1 MFDLIYCSRYTNNQ
15 LNRTMLTPDRTI
27 FDQAIEALA
36 RTTGIK
42 IEIIAYEPAEAHAD
56 AYVKIRVHDR
66 KYEYVVAIKAV
77 DRFAAL
83 GQVKLQL
90 QTFKQKPL
98 LIAPQL
104 TDDAVD
110 KCRTLDLNF
119 IDLAGNA
126 YLTGP
131 DLFLLIKGQKADR
144 NKVAPITGKRA
155 GTATNLR
162 MVFTLLCNPDMLN
175 APYREIGKA
184 AGIALGTIGWVFQY
198 LDTRG
203 FTLGDPR
210 KGNRNLL
217 MKEKLTQEWVTN
229 YPIKLR
235 PKLNPK
241 KFTAPNRDWWKN
253 LDILKYNAQWGGEVA
268 ADKLTHYLKP
278 NFVTVYLH
286 GEEIK
291 KNMTRLV
298 IDHRLK
304 PDPYGDIE
312 ILDTFW
318 NFDDEQLMPDT
329 VPPLLIY
336 ADLVA
341 TNDPRNLETAK
352 MIYDQYIK
360 NAIDQV

>member
-1 MFDLIYCSRYTNNQ
+1 
-15 LNRTMLTPDRTI
+15 MLTPDRTI

-42 IEIIAYEPAEAHAD
+42 IEIIAYEPAETDAD
-56 AYVKIRVHDR
+56 AYVKIRIHDR

-131 DLFLLIKGQKADR
+131 DLFLLIKGQKTGR

-162 MVFTLLCNPDMLN
+162 MVFTLLCNPEMLN
-175 APYREIGKA
+175 APYRKIGKA
-184 AGIALGTIGWVFQY
+184 AGIALGTIGWVFQDM
-198 LDTRG
+198 DTRG

-210 KGNRNLL
+210 KGNRKLL

-241 KFTAPNRDWWKN
+241 KFTAPNQDWWKN

-304 PDPYGDIE
+304 PDSYGDIE

-318 NFDDEQLMPDT
+318 NFHDEQLMPDT

-336 ADLVA
+336 ADLLA

-352 MIYDQYIK
+352 MIYEQYIK